1 MTEDDA
7 TTHRQERA
15 NYLNVKIT
23 TSYETIQITLG
34 RWWISSTSAFA
45 NWRIR
50 SMIWSCLLRGRTS
63 RYYTTVA
70 TTTLRC
76 CLYYYYYYIFTPQL
90 QCNSKFRNNNSVPS
104 LFFNS
109 FLSLFLSNSCQLLF
123 WHLWSFGAAFT
134 LCHCHSVIFFLNCNS
149 SFFQLLYIFNN
160 WVDVVQCPSFS
171 RVANYI
177 ILIDIILYSIFSL
190 FYKFNHILSSP
201 QLTIATHFFNRKILS
216 TNLLFITKKRRRS

>member
-1 MTEDDA
+1 MTEEDA

-76 CLYYYYYYIFTPQL
+76 CLYSYYYYIFTPQL

-109 FLSLFLSNSCQLLF
+109 FFFYFYRTLVIYSFDTYDLSEQLS
-123 WHLWSFGAAFT
+123 
-134 LCHCHSVIFFLNCNS
+134 HSVTVTLWYFLYCNS

-160 WVDVVQCPSFS
+160 WVDVVQCPSCS

-190 FYKFNHILSSP
+190 FYKNS
-201 QLTIATHFFNRKILS
+201 TISYLHHN
-216 TNLLFITKKRRRS
+216 

>member
-1 MTEDDA
+1 MTEDA

-76 CLYYYYYYIFTPQL
+76 CLYSYYYYIFTPQL

-109 FLSLFLSNSCQLLF
+109 FFFYFYRTLVIYSFDTYDLSEQLS
-123 WHLWSFGAAFT
+123 
-134 LCHCHSVIFFLNCNS
+134 HSVTVTLWYFLYCNS

-201 QLTIATHFFNRKILS
+201 QLTIATHFFNRQNI
-216 TNLLFITKKRRRS
+216 IY